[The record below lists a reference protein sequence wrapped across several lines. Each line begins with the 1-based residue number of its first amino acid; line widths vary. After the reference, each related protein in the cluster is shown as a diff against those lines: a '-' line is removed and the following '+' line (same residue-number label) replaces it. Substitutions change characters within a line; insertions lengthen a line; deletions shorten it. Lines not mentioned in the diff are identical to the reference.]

1 MKSCPLTHGFFEREV
16 ELSCLKPIATQLIEM
31 AQSANDSITYISSL
45 HKIFPGVEHLIN
57 LSVYHKAC
65 RILNE
70 KRLNLEN
77 VELHYMPAG
86 SEPIPCHQDNFYHC
100 VPEGRGIK
108 ILIPLTDLSTTNGAL
123 HFLDC
128 DSSIGVLEHRPSSV
142 MNFSAYI
149 DQTIINSLKV
159 GITKYKYKMG
169 DASYHLLN
177 FFHFSCG
184 NQSDQSSAFI
194 VFRYQPPNIKQ
205 CEQMLNAY
213 RDCYS
218 QHVKIKGHGSQS

>member
-1 MKSCPLTHGFFEREV
+1 MKSHPLTHGFFAGEV
-16 ELSCLKPIATQLIEM
+16 ELSYLKPLAIQLIEM

-45 HKIFPGVEHLIN
+45 HEIFPGVEHLIN
-57 LSVYHKAC
+57 PRLHQKAC
-65 RILNE
+65 QILNE
-70 KRLNLEN
+70 TRLNLEN

-86 SEPIPCHQDNFYHC
+86 SDPIPYHQDNFYHC

-123 HFLDC
+123 HFLDV
-128 DSSIGVLEHRPSSV
+128 DSSIDVLEHRPSSV

-149 DQTIINSLKV
+149 DQTIINNLKAS
-159 GITKYKYKMG
+159 ITKYKYKMG

-177 FFHFSCG
+177 SIHFSCG
-184 NQSDQSSAFI
+184 NQSDQASAFI

-205 CEQMLNAY
+205 CEEMLKAY
-213 RDCYS
+213 RDCYF
-218 QHVKIKGHGSQS
+218 QHVKVMKKFC